1 MLTITDL
8 DKLDDLNDEVIAAIK
23 TAKFSADYEV
33 YLRSEFANF
42 MAKISDVATPQTTNV
57 YAG

>member
-8 DKLDDLNDEVIAAIK
+8 DKLDELNDEVIAAIK
-23 TAKFSADYEV
+23 TAKFNADYEV
-33 YLRSEFANF
+33 YLRSELANF
-42 MAKISDVATPQTTNV
+42 MAKISDVSTPQNTNV

>member
-8 DKLDDLNDEVIAAIK
+8 DKLDNLNDEVIAAIK

-33 YLRSEFANF
+33 YLRSELANF
-42 MAKISDVATPQTTNV
+42 MAKISDINTPQNTNV